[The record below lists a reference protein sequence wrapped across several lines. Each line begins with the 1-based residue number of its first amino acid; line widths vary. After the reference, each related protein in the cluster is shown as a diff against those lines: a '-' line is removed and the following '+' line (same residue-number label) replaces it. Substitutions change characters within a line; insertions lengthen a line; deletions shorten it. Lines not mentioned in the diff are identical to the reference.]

1 MKRILIV
8 EDDASILRLLIDTLK
23 TERFDITT
31 ASDGEAGYKI
41 ARQKKFDLIILDVML
56 PSMDG
61 FEICKNLRNNNIAS
75 PILMLTAKGEE
86 VDKVIG
92 LEIGADD
99 YMTKPFGVRELIARV
114 HALLRRQTEIHS
126 KIEETTIGD
135 LYVNFKQQEVCK
147 GKKTISMRAKEFQL
161 LRYFVEREG
170 EVISRSQLLDDVWGY
185 EVTPT
190 TRTVDNYILSIRK
203 KIETDPAHPIHLLT
217 IHTVGYKFVK

>member
-23 TERFDITT
+23 AERFDITT

-61 FEICKNLRNNNIAS
+61 FEICKNLRNNNITS

-86 VDKVIG
+86 VDKVVG

-114 HALLRRQTEIHS
+114 HALLRRQAEICS
-126 KIEETTIGD
+126 LVQETTIGD
-135 LYVNFKQQEVCK
+135 LYVNFKEQEIRK
-147 GKKTISMRAKEFQL
+147 GKKILSMRAKEFQL

-170 EVISRSQLLDDVWGY
+170 EVISRSRLLDDVWGY

-203 KIETDPAHPIHLLT
+203 KIESDPAHPKHLLT